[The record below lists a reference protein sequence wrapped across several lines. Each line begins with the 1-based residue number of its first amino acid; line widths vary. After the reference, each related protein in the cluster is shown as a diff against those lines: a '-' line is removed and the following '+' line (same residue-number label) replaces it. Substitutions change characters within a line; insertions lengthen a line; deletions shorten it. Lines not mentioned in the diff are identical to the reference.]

1 MDDRDS
7 SSATTAAAATTPLF
21 ALSLAEAEARV
32 KELGGRAV
40 HVRALRRAALRRGAR
55 ELGEALEAGVALP
68 AGLLARL
75 RAAGFVASS
84 SRPVASAPAGDGS
97 SKLGLQLADGRTVE
111 CVVLPAEKG
120 LHSVCVSSQVGCPV
134 GCPFCASGVGGLVR
148 NLAAHE
154 IVEQFAHARAV
165 ADVRRAVVMGIG
177 EPLLNFENVVAAL
190 DVVVAEMGLAP
201 TRLVISSVGFPERVR
216 RLAAS
221 GRRFGLAVSLHAVN
235 DALRERL
242 VPMMKGVPVRD
253 VVAAARAWAEATR
266 GRVQFEYVVLA
277 GVNDDLAAVDELARL
292 VGGFPSYVN
301 FIPWNRVEG
310 MDFAPPDEARVAAL
324 VRRAR
329 ELGLVAT
336 RRRTLGDAAAAAC
349 GQLRRGLEGAR
360 VAEPARV
367 KNPLSRPRPPS

>member
-1 MDDRDS
+1 MKTDRE
-7 SSATTAAAATTPLF
+7 SASAATAGAVSTPLF
-21 ALSLAEAEARV
+21 ALTLAEAEERV
-32 KELGGRAV
+32 AALGGRAV
-40 HVRALRRAALRRGAR
+40 HVRALRRAVLRRGAR
-55 ELGEALEAGVALP
+55 EFGDALEPGVALP
-68 AGLLARL
+68 GGLLARL
-75 RAAGFVASS
+75 RDAGLVALA
-84 SRPVASAPAGDGS
+84 SRPVANAPAGDGS
-97 SKLGLQLADGRTVE
+97 RKLGLRLADGRTVE
-111 CVVLPAEKG
+111 CVVLPAEKAG
-120 LHSVCVSSQVGCPV
+120 HSVCVSSQVGCPV

-165 ADVRRAVVMGIG
+165 AGVRRAVVMGIG

-221 GRRFGLAVSLHAVN
+221 GRRFGLAISLHAVG
-235 DALRERL
+235 DSLRERL
-242 VPMMKGVPVRD
+242 VPMMKGVPVRE
-253 VVAAARAWAEATR
+253 VVAAARAWAEATG

-310 MDFAPPDEARVAAL
+310 MDSPLPG
-324 VRRAR
+324 RAS
-329 ELGLVAT
+329 
-336 RRRTLGDAAAAAC
+336 
-349 GQLRRGLEGAR
+349 
-360 VAEPARV
+360 
-367 KNPLSRPRPPS
+367 SRW